1 MKGFTIFKRVGLG
14 YLIILLVV
22 AGIGVYSTLKLVQL
36 SRITRSIHSID
47 AKVIKTADR
56 LRDATLSQRVL
67 EKKYS
72 ISKDEDF
79 LSQFTETGKYIE
91 KDLVRLGNLVN
102 TPEEV
107 KVVGEIKELQNRYLS
122 TVKDEI
128 QLIKNGEKYLFS
140 KYQERKT
147 SFTSRMTNRLAKLVE
162 MAKVVVDKKI
172 ELSEKTARRSSIIVA
187 TITSAAVIMAT
198 LIAFI
203 TARTINRPIFI
214 LMKGIKGI
222 AEGMFEKHLRIPSPP
237 EIKELATAF
246 NNMSDRLKEVDEMK
260 ADLISHVSHE
270 LRTPLAVIRE
280 AVSLLS
286 PDDIPTVSVGKR
298 HKLLGIIGEECERL
312 IASVNRILD
321 LSRMN
326 AGMIDYHI
334 EEVGVLPII
343 EKSVLNI
350 RPISEKS
357 GIRLDIKL
365 DEDLPPAKIDGDKI
379 GLVLNNLLENALKF
393 TPAGGHVS
401 VTGCTINIKKG
412 SRHISGEDKGI
423 IKISVSD
430 NGCGIPQEEI
440 DNIFNKF
447 IRLNGKGAGLGLYI
461 ARHIIIAHGGDLW
474 VESVQGKGSVFSFTI
489 PVC

>member
-1 MKGFTIFKRVGLG
+1 MKGFTIFKRFGLG

-22 AGIGVYSTLKLVQL
+22 AGIGVYSTIKLGQL
-36 SRITRSIHSID
+36 SRITRSINSID
-47 AKVIKTADR
+47 AEVIKTADR
-56 LRDATLSQRVL
+56 LRDAALSQRVL

-72 ISKDEDF
+72 ISKDGDF
-79 LSQFTETGKYIE
+79 LRQFTQTGKFIE
-91 KDLVRLGNLVN
+91 IDLDRLGNLVDS
-102 TPEEV
+102 PEKM
-107 KVVGEIKELQNRYLS
+107 KVVEEIKKLQHRYLS
-122 TVKDEI
+122 TVKDEV
-128 QLIKNGEKYLFS
+128 QLIKNEEKYLFS
-140 KYQERKT
+140 EYQEKKKN
-147 SFTSRMTNRLAKLVE
+147 FTGRMTNRLAKVVK

-172 ELSEKTARRSSIIVA
+172 ELSEKTARRSSNIVA
-187 TITSAAVIMAT
+187 VITAAAVIVAT

-214 LMKGIKGI
+214 LIRGIKGI
-222 AEGMFEKHLRIPSPP
+222 AEGMFEEHLVIPSPP
-237 EIKELATAF
+237 EIKELTAAF
-246 NNMSDRLKEVDEMK
+246 NHMSERLKEVDEMK

-286 PDDIPTVSVGKR
+286 PNDISTVSVGKQ
-298 HKLLGIIGEECERL
+298 HELIGIIGEECERL
-312 IASVNRILD
+312 IASVNKILD

-334 EEVGVLPII
+334 EKVGVLPII

-357 GIRLDIKL
+357 GISLDVKL
-365 DEDLPPAKIDGDKI
+365 DEGLPPAKIDGEKI
-379 GLVLNNLLENALKF
+379 GLAFNNLLENALKF
-393 TPAGGHVS
+393 TPAGGHVT
-401 VTGCTINIKKG
+401 VTGCIINIEKG
-412 SRHISGEDKGI
+412 SRHISGEDKGV

-430 NGCGIPQEEI
+430 SGCGIPQEDI

-447 IRLNGKGAGLGLYI
+447 TRLDGKGAGLGLYI

-474 VESVQGKGSVFSFTI
+474 VESMQGRGSVFSFTI
-489 PVC
+489 PVY